1 MVPKINEQPS
11 TTHYARNM
19 CQQSERQSASPDF
32 CLASLA
38 VFSPLGE
45 TILKMSSSSKARLPE
60 QSSLPSRA
68 GYVSP
73 ETVIRSGL
81 SYTDFLFES
90 PRTNQA
96 YLVVYVKLRAVHFLR
111 TQMTYLKY
119 FIYYFKIMN
128 QRTKSMIIKIRSL
141 LTKRKT
147 FQHIDVIHS
156 NQ

>member
-1 MVPKINEQPS
+1 MNNLVLLIMQDICASN
-11 TTHYARNM
+11 
-19 CQQSERQSASPDF
+19 QSASSDF

-38 VFSPLGE
+38 IFSPLGG
-45 TILKMSSSSKARLPE
+45 TILKMSSSSKVRLPE

-81 SYTDFLFES
+81 SHTGFLFES
-90 PRTNQA
+90 PWTNQA

-111 TQMTYLKY
+111 AQMTYLKY

-128 QRTKSMIIKIRSL
+128 QRAKSTIIESRSL

-147 FQHIDVIHS
+147 FQHVDVLHS
-156 NQ
+156 NQWELSP